1 MNNSKKR
8 HCGSAYRRF
17 ETMMNYYAKPGKD
30 RTNAP
35 PPTTDAGD
43 QFDSFVAGRDA
54 D

>member
-30 RTNAP
+30 RTKAKQCP
-35 PPTTDAGD
+35 KKKR
-43 QFDSFVAGRDA
+43 SKKK
-54 D
+54 